1 MNTAPTSAPSTRRNL
16 TLEVCKLVAACF
28 VVFIH
33 VPFPGTT
40 GNLIL
45 CLARFAVPMFFA
57 ISGWYSYRATPAKL
71 LKRLGNILL
80 LEAIGIAIT
89 LLWWMLAAAYTGRN
103 VLEVLPGFLPDRHT
117 MTRWIL
123 FNDNPFGA
131 QFWYLSASAFAYGA
145 LWLYA
150 RLFRPRWGCGPLYA
164 LGLIL
169 LGTHLSMGEFSRFT
183 GLEVFF
189 RNYRTGLLYGLPMF
203 ILGLFLRE
211 YRDRLLA
218 WLKTAYLVIL
228 LIGGLALTLTEWKLF
243 GTYDFYMGL
252 LLTVSALLLLT
263 ARYPGVPAHLTRPAM
278 VCGSV
283 STVIFLVHMVM
294 NDVYLGFFQW
304 RVEQYCGTMEPWLQP
319 LGVLA
324 LSLAAG
330 FAWQILLCILKMFFR
345 KK

>member
-16 TLEVCKLVAACF
+16 TLEVCKLIAACF

-33 VPFPGTT
+33 VPFPGAP
-40 GNLIL
+40 GELVL
-45 CLARFAVPMFFA
+45 SLARFAVPMFFA
-57 ISGWYSYRATPAKL
+57 ISGWYSHRAAPEKL

-80 LEAIGIAIT
+80 LEALGIAIM
-89 LLWWMLAAAYTGRN
+89 LAWWSLAAAYTGRD
-103 VLEVLPGFLPDRHT
+103 VAQALLDSIPDRNA
-117 MTRWIL
+117 MRRWLL
-123 FNDNPFGA
+123 FNDDPFGA
-131 QFWYLSASAFAYGA
+131 QFWYLSASAFAYGV

-169 LGTHLSMGEFSRFT
+169 LGAHLAMGEFSRFT

-211 YRDRLLA
+211 HRDRLLA
-218 WLKTAYLVIL
+218 RLKTAHLVMM
-228 LIGGLALTLTEWKLF
+228 LIFGFALTLTEWKLF
-243 GTYDFYMGL
+243 GTYDFYTGL
-252 LLTVSALLLLT
+252 LLTVPALLLLT
-263 ARYPGVPAHLTRPAM
+263 ARYPGVPTWLKSPAA
-278 VCGSV
+278 VCGPV
-283 STVIFLVHMVM
+283 STVVFLVHMAM

-304 RVEQYCGTMEPWLQP
+304 RVTQYFGAAEPWLQP

-330 FAWQILLCILKMFFR
+330 MGWLVLRFLLRMPFR